1 MNNVISINR
10 AREDKEVRE
19 YAAKIGSMESTSLL
33 EEMIRYQEGR
43 PKRRHTLSECQK
55 AEYLFR
61 ALVGIASTA
70 ELKDFTE
77 SYLLHLVHEKQELLR
92 TERTARANR

>member
-10 AREDKEVRE
+10 AREDRDVRE
-19 YAAKIGSMESTSLL
+19 YAAKIGDMEPTRLL
-33 EEMIRYQEGR
+33 EEMVSYQKAR

-61 ALVGIASTA
+61 ALVGIAETA
-70 ELKDFTE
+70 ELKEFTE
-77 SYLLHLVHEKQELLR
+77 SYLLHLVHEKQDLLR
-92 TERTARANR
+92 TERMARTNR